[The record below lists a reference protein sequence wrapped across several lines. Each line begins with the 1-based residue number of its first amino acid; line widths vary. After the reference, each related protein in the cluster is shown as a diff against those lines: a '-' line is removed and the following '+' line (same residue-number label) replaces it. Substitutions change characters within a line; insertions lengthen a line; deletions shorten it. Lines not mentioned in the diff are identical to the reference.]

1 LEEFIVYAQKQP
13 GVAFLRK
20 DQIARF
26 ALESSTT
33 LREGSLEHSKR
44 AA

>member
-1 LEEFIVYAQKQP
+1 LEAFIVYAQKQP
-13 GVAFLRK
+13 GVIFLRK

-26 ALESSTT
+26 ALESSGT
-33 LREGSLEHSKR
+33 LREGSIEQSKR

>member
-26 ALESSTT
+26 ALESSGTQ
-33 LREGSLEHSKR
+33 REGSIDQTKR
-44 AA
+44 VA